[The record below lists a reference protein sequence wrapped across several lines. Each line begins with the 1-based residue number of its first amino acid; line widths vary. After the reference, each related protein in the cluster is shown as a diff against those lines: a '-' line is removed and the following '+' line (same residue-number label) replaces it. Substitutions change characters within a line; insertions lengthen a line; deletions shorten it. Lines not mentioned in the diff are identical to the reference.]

1 MGEKQS
7 GYRLTSTASIQRAAN
22 LEARDLV
29 SRMPRLPPHGANAA
43 SLLTLFLYTIGEYTT
58 VKEKMHTVEEKPKLI
73 LRIKRIK
80 GQIAAIER
88 ALEADEDCSDVLQLI
103 TAARGAMNGLMAELL
118 EGHIRFHVIDQK
130 KVSSE
135 QALAADELIE
145 IVRSYLK

>member
-1 MGEKQS
+1 ML
-7 GYRLTSTASIQRAAN
+7 RSI
-22 LEARDLV
+22 E
-29 SRMPRLPPHGANAA
+29 
-43 SLLTLFLYTIGEYTT
+43 
-58 VKEKMHTVEEKPKLI
+58 VKRKMHTVEEKPKLI

-130 KVSSE
+130 QKISSE
-135 QALAADELIE
+135 QALAADELID